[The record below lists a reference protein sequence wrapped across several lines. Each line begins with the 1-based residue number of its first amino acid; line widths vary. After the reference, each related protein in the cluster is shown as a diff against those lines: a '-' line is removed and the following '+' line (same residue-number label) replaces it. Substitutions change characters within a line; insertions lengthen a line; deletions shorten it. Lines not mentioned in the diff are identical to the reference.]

1 MGGTVYN
8 PGATVHQGVT
18 NHSAW
23 AVAGVDD
30 RASIHTSIHTGG
42 QYFMWGWALTEARMR
57 TGGCHLLAPDGLAR
71 LMKNMRSAVKV
82 YDAHLSERKAGVWR

>member
-1 MGGTVYN
+1 
-8 PGATVHQGVT
+8 
-18 NHSAW
+18 
-23 AVAGVDD
+23 
-30 RASIHTSIHTGG
+30 
-42 QYFMWGWALTEARMR
+42 MR

>member
-1 MGGTVYN
+1 
-8 PGATVHQGVT
+8 
-18 NHSAW
+18 
-23 AVAGVDD
+23 
-30 RASIHTSIHTGG
+30 
-42 QYFMWGWALTEARMR
+42 MWGWALTEARMR